1 MKRKMSLAFVAGLLV
16 AMVFTSCSKLRE
28 DFDFD
33 TVGNYSVWKERVTP
47 IVEGCT
53 TDYEK
58 ALAIYLWECD
68 NIEYDFEFKIYH
80 AESCWEH
87 RKGVCQ
93 AYSELFMCLANGCDL
108 VASVITGYVKGPDDD
123 HAWVKVKTEKGWI
136 LADPTW
142 GDGDNY
148 SKAAWFDV
156 APEWA
161 IFNRFP
167 DYRSNQMLSTP
178 ITRSQFKDLPD
189 ISWPIGS
196 KFWWNN
202 RGFLDYY
209 LNHNEETVPEFNRY
223 STQVIDNVK
232 LIEAPYQGKLKVGE
246 TYTFKVQC
254 LDTCVVIG
262 NYSNI
267 PTWMDTFE
275 AWEKEGDVYTKV
287 FRPDIDWVH
296 PDLGE
301 GAFGIV
307 VREKNKEDIM
317 FVRYFIVN

>member
-1 MKRKMSLAFVAGLLV
+1 MQIHV
-16 AMVFTSCSKLRE
+16 
-28 DFDFD
+28 
-33 TVGNYSVWKERVTP
+33 
-47 IVEGCT
+47 
-53 TDYEK
+53 
-58 ALAIYLWECD
+58 
-68 NIEYDFEFKIYH
+68 
-80 AESCWEH
+80 
-87 RKGVCQ
+87 
-93 AYSELFMCLANGCDL
+93 
-108 VASVITGYVKGPDDD
+108 
-123 HAWVKVKTEKGWI
+123 
-136 LADPTW
+136 
-142 GDGDNY
+142 
-148 SKAAWFDV
+148 
-156 APEWA
+156 
-161 IFNRFP
+161 
-167 DYRSNQMLSTP
+167 
-178 ITRSQFKDLPD
+178 
-189 ISWPIGS
+189 
-196 KFWWNN
+196 
-202 RGFLDYY
+202 
-209 LNHNEETVPEFNRY
+209 
-223 STQVIDNVK
+223 